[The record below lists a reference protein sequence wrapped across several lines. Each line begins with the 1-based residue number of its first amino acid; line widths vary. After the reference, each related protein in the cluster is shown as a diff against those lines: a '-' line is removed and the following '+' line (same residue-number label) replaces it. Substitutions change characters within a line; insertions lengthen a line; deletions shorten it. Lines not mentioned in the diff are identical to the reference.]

1 MYAHIAYCAFEF
13 VGEIHYFGHTRV
25 LIHFG
30 TEFGHIIYAVGHCLL
45 QLFVG
50 TVGVGRH
57 VLWNELCEQIGGGGR
72 IAHHSSDILDGRF
85 RGHGTVGD
93 DMGNVC
99 GTVTLGDVVEYRFA
113 AVVIEVNINIGE
125 RDTVGV
131 EESFEEEVVFQ
142 GVNLRDA
149 ETIRHY

>member
-1 MYAHIAYCAFEF
+1 
-13 VGEIHYFGHTRV
+13 
-25 LIHFG
+25 
-30 TEFGHIIYAVGHCLL
+30 
-45 QLFVG
+45 
-50 TVGVGRH
+50 
-57 VLWNELCEQIGGGGR
+57 
-72 IAHHSSDILDGRF
+72 
-85 RGHGTVGD
+85 
-93 DMGNVC
+93 MGNVC

>member
-1 MYAHIAYCAFEF
+1 
-13 VGEIHYFGHTRV
+13 
-25 LIHFG
+25 
-30 TEFGHIIYAVGHCLL
+30 
-45 QLFVG
+45 
-50 TVGVGRH
+50 
-57 VLWNELCEQIGGGGR
+57 
-72 IAHHSSDILDGRF
+72 
-85 RGHGTVGD
+85 
-93 DMGNVC
+93 MGNVC
-99 GTVTLGDVVEYRFA
+99 GTVTLGDVVEHRFT